1 MQYNFNANATHR
13 LNHIGEQV
21 NIYMFDF
28 GQANEEQKK
37 VIQHTDGPTLIIAG
51 PGTGKTFTLHR
62 LILALI
68 NLTLIN
74 TKLTSMKK
82 KA

>member
-1 MQYNFNANATHR
+1 
-13 LNHIGEQV
+13 
-21 NIYMFDF
+21 MFDF

-37 VIQHTDGPTLIIAG
+37 VIQHTDGPTLII
-51 PGTGKTFTLHR
+51 HR